1 MQMQSTN
8 PNTLIKDD
16 EVVEV
21 LNDLVE
27 TSKDGEYGFRVCAE
41 HCKSAEL
48 KTVFERRSAEC
59 RAAAQELQ
67 RLVAE
72 YGGKPETGGTVSG
85 AMHRGWLAVRG
96 TVALNDDL
104 SMLEESE
111 RGEDTARDRYRKAL
125 KKPLPPSVL
134 AVVQRQAEGVQ
145 RNHDEVKRLRDQMR
159 AAAKS

>member
-1 MQMQSTN
+1 MQTKSIN
-8 PNTLIKDD
+8 PTAVMADD
-16 EVVEV
+16 EVVDI

-41 HCKSAEL
+41 HCKSPQL
-48 KTVFERRSAEC
+48 KAVFERHSAEC
-59 RAAAQELQ
+59 RVGAQELQ
-67 RLVAE
+67 SLVAE

-125 KKPLPPSVL
+125 KRDLPPSVL
-134 AVVQRQAEGVQ
+134 TVVQRHAEGVQ
-145 RNHDEVKRLRDQMR
+145 RNHDEIKRLRDQMR
-159 AAAKS
+159 AASK

>member
-1 MQMQSTN
+1 MQIQT
-8 PNTLIKDD
+8 PNAGPAMADD
-16 EVVEV
+16 RVVEV

-41 HCKSAEL
+41 HCKSPQL
-48 KTVFERRSAEC
+48 KAAFERRSLEC

-67 RLVAE
+67 VLVAE
-72 YGGKPETGGTVSG
+72 YGGRPETGGSVTG

-111 RGEDTARDRYRKAL
+111 RGEDTARNRYRKAL
-125 KKPLPPSVL
+125 REDLPPAVL
-134 AVVQRQAEGVQ
+134 AVIQRQAEGVQ
-145 RNHDEVKRLRDQMR
+145 RNHDEIKRLRDETR
-159 AAAKS
+159 AMPR